1 MRSNWS
7 LNSLY
12 FLLQSS
18 NLVIAKLLNMK
29 IFEEYYLEAVFR
41 ITSVAKVN
49 VLQLSCTFSIFQT
62 VDFCKVKNASNVVKV
77 ILKKKMIFKI
87 LFKKLTEDMYLWVI
101 YKTLKR
107 NFLWFIL
114 NYQSILR
121 LFMLPSSIS
130 NSLYQFLS
138 QLRLNMNPKKENY
151 AYTIKI
157 VR

>member
-62 VDFCKVKNASNVVKV
+62 VDFCKVKNASNAVKV
-77 ILKKKMIFKI
+77 ILKKKNG
-87 LFKKLTEDMYLWVI
+87 L
-101 YKTLKR
+101 
-107 NFLWFIL
+107 
-114 NYQSILR
+114 
-121 LFMLPSSIS
+121 
-130 NSLYQFLS
+130 
-138 QLRLNMNPKKENY
+138 
-151 AYTIKI
+151 
-157 VR
+157 